1 MSCVLYCVVREGS
14 RQGPEAPLG
23 VQSRPICLVSD
34 SGLSAVFSALEQS
47 ASPPDVG
54 TVLAYEKVVEYYFE
68 QATIVP
74 MRYGC
79 WLHGPAEVVDLLREH
94 GAEYDA
100 LLQQLEG
107 FAEMGVQVLSSL
119 PAAAGTAGPQ
129 PALPNHHGDA
139 TGAAYLSSR
148 KRHYRS
154 SDRSA
159 GQQNEVVDSLC
170 GALAGSFA
178 RRKVEPPAAAPRLLS
193 VYFLVPRIQVAR
205 FRDLVRE
212 YRTTADAKILLSGP
226 WPPYNF
232 VDFPIAPSIY

>member
-1 MSCVLYCVVREGS
+1 MSCLLYCVGREGL
-14 RQGPEAPLG
+14 REGPALSARS
-23 VQSRPICLVSD
+23 QPICLVSER
-34 SGLSAVFSALEQS
+34 GLSAVFSELEPS
-47 ASPPDVG
+47 ASPPDVE
-54 TVLAYEKVVEYYFE
+54 TALAYEKVVEYYFE
-68 QATIVP
+68 QATVVP

-79 WLHGPAEVVDLLREH
+79 WLRGPAEVAAWLGEH

-100 LLQQLEG
+100 LLEQLDG
-107 FAEMGVQVLSSL
+107 FAEMGVQLLSGESAVANL
-119 PAAAGTAGPQ
+119 AAPP
-129 PALPNHHGDA
+129 PALPNHNGDA

-159 GQQNEVVDSLC
+159 SQQNEVVDSLC

-178 RRKVEPPAAAPRLLS
+178 RRKVEPPVAGPHLLS

-205 FRDLVRE
+205 FRDLVHE
-212 YRTTADAKILLSGP
+212 YGAAADAKLLLSGP

-232 VDFPIAPSIY
+232 VDFPAAPSLS